1 MSKEAI
7 LNMINCSNVKGKSA
21 DAFKL
26 AANRS
31 K

>member
-7 LNMINCSNVKGKSA
+7 ENMIRCSNVKGKSA
-21 DAFKL
+21 DAFKR
-26 AANRS
+26 AIQG